1 MTDFYTLLARH
12 YDTLFPAEPEISD
25 FLSRTFSP
33 ARGSGT
39 LVDAACGTGNYTHA
53 LSKRGFECHGFDA
66 SEEMIGVALETGK
79 LGTFEVRALEDLGGL
94 AADSAGAGATQTE
107 AASARPQGLFCI
119 GNSLPHLSD
128 RAAVARF
135 FQDAAGLLEPGSRIV
150 VQIVNFARFDPARY
164 GRDKIELPS
173 VERPEVT
180 MRRSYRSG
188 GESRTV
194 LFHSELTTSEGGRTS
209 GVTPLLALG
218 AEELAEA
225 AEEAGFGEIARFGS
239 YDGTPYDPA
248 DSFLCILT
256 ATAAGAWT
264 YSPAKLRGS
273 AP

>member
-33 ARGSGT
+33 ARGSGA
-39 LVDAACGTGNYTHA
+39 LIDAACGTGNYTHA
-53 LSKRGFECHGFDA
+53 LSKRGFACHGFDA

-94 AADSAGAGATQTE
+94 AADTAGGGASQTE
-107 AASARPQGLFCI
+107 AASARPQAASPRPQGLFCI
-119 GNSLPHLSD
+119 GNSLPHLTE

-135 FQDAAGLLEPGSRIV
+135 FQDAAGLLEPGSRMV
-150 VQIVNFARFDPARY
+150 VQIVNFARFDPPRY

-188 GESRTV
+188 GEPRTV
-194 LFHSELTTSEGGRTS
+194 LFHTELTTSEGGRTS

-225 AEEAGFGEIARFGS
+225 AEAAGFGEIDRFGS
-239 YDGTPYDPA
+239 YEGAPYDPA
-248 DSFLCILT
+248 VSFLCILT
-256 ATAAGAWT
+256 AKAGDV
-264 YSPAKLRGS
+264 
-273 AP
+273 